1 MSCAP
6 EASLNPPTLP
16 KTIVDKWDPE
26 YRNFILSLP
35 KESLIPPHQIGWS
48 EDLRQ
53 AINSSTAGKAKPVPV
68 GSTLKF
74 DLGNFSVL
82 CLIPDDGTPRN
93 GWPVLLYAHGGGL
106 LFGDSSSEISFT
118 TRVCIGVR
126 CVVVSVDYRLAPE
139 HVFPSAF
146 NDVWAALTWVR
157 GEGAKK
163 LNLDKNR
170 IAVGGYSSGGAL
182 AAAVAQQ
189 TLLSDP
195 PIKLVGQAMFMPSL
209 NLTSSYDPETWSPS
223 MREYAKVP
231 GLWTRD
237 VLWARDM
244 HTPKKSDQANPIAS
258 PLVQTQDDAFKAMA
272 PTWIGVAEMDT
283 LRSDGE
289 TYAEML
295 KNQGVQVEL
304 KTYIGTSHLTVVADG
319 VCALARRMQ
328 SDQIAFL
335 HAVFQGN

>member
-6 EASLNPPTLP
+6 EASLNPPTLS

-48 EDLRQ
+48 EDL
-53 AINSSTAGKAKPVPV
+53 
-68 GSTLKF
+68 
-74 DLGNFSVL
+74 
-82 CLIPDDGTPRN
+82 
-93 GWPVLLYAHGGGL
+93 
-106 LFGDSSSEISFT
+106 
-118 TRVCIGVR
+118 
-126 CVVVSVDYRLAPE
+126 
-139 HVFPSAF
+139 
-146 NDVWAALTWVR
+146 LTWVR

-258 PLVQTQDDAFKAMA
+258 PLVQTRDDAFKAMA

-289 TYAEML
+289 TYAKML

-304 KTYIGTSHLTVVADG
+304 KTYIGASHLTGVADG

-335 HAVFQGN
+335 HEVFQGN